1 MTTPAAMTT
10 ATAEAQT
17 LFNAV
22 WPAVEAAL
30 AKPGSCLPKAIIWLG
45 GAPGCGKGTQ
55 TAFINQLKGFTA
67 QALVTSDLLQTPEM
81 KKIKD
86 SGALVSDK
94 DVVGLLLTRLTDRSY
109 ANGLIIDGFPRTL
122 VQGELV
128 KLLHARMAELH
139 QKNAGGARAA
149 DFPKP
154 NFSAMVLA
162 VEETQSVERQLKR
175 GREIQAHNDKVKA
188 TGTGT
193 LQELRPTDT
202 DPEAARKRYRVFVDQ
217 TQPVLAALNSAFPFH
232 LIEGKGS
239 IAETQGHI
247 RQALTR

>member
-1 MTTPAAMTT
+1 MSTPAAMST
-10 ATAEAQT
+10 AAADAQT

-30 AKPGSCLPKAIIWLG
+30 AKPGTCLPRTIIWLG

-67 QALVTSDLLQTPEM
+67 KALVTSDLLQTPEM

-86 SGALVSDK
+86 SGGLVGDK
-94 DVVGLLLTRLTDRSY
+94 EVVGLLLTRLTDRSY

-128 KLLHARMAELH
+128 KLLHAKMAELNK
-139 QKNAGGARAA
+139 KNAGGPRAA

-154 NFSAMVLA
+154 DFSAMVLA
-162 VEETQSVERQLKR
+162 VEEVQSVERQLKR
-175 GREIQAHNDKVKA
+175 GREITAHNEQVKA
-188 TGTGT
+188 TGKGE
-193 LQELRPTDT
+193 LQELRPTDV

-217 TQPVLAALNSAFPFH
+217 TQPVLAALQSTFPFH
-232 LIEGKGS
+232 LIDGKGT
-239 IAETQGHI
+239 IAETQGKI
-247 RQALTR
+247 RLALAR